1 MPTPITPK
9 STEKPKRKIPDYL
22 VCEVMD
28 GKPVYYQGYQSVLNK
43 TKTLEQIIGCSSL
56 QAELVSYLLS
66 IIYQFIDRSKYRVY
80 TNEIGN
86 HIDRN
91 NNLSNDIA
99 IFDKAVLTADKI
111 NRKYPDVPPKL
122 VIEIDTEADVSE
134 LTGFGY
140 IYKKSKKLLDFG
152 VERIIWIMINTKT
165 VTVMEQG
172 PDGTPQDWKVREWDA
187 DIELMDG
194 HTFNIARY
202 LADEG
207 IVVADE

>member
-1 MPTPITPK
+1 MPTPITTK
-9 STEKPKRKIPDYL
+9 AKRNPKRKVPDYL
-22 VCEVMD
+22 VYEVMD
-28 GKPVYYQGYQSVLNK
+28 GKPIYYRGYQSVMNK
-43 TKTLEQIIGCSSL
+43 TKTLEDIMGCSSL
-56 QAELVSYLLS
+56 QAELVTYLLR
-66 IIYQFIDRSKYRVY
+66 IVLRAFDEKKYRVY

-99 IFDKAVLTADKI
+99 IFDKTVLTADKV
-111 NRKYPDVPPKL
+111 NRKYPDVPPKI

-152 VERIIWIMINTKT
+152 VERIIWVMINTQT
-165 VTVMEQG
+165 VTVMEPG
-172 PDGTPQDWKVREWDA
+172 RDWQVREWNT

-202 LADEG
+202 LDEEG
-207 IVVADE
+207 IVVEEE